1 MQTFLTI
8 LNNWTTTAKSVLI
21 ARIWC
26 IARRCIKKLNEI
38 RRIRPVSFCDKYGI
52 SALFIKP
59 ANCRYNKVNN
69 HYFLNGNSNWK
80 LLKLLTSCVR
90 LFEYVSF
97 QYQYLQMHSYPQF
110 LQSTF
115 YCRDLRVHS
124 CWKKQKTKSDWNA
137 WVLLI
142 SFRHITQFT
151 RTNQYF
157 LC

>member
-52 SALFIKP
+52 SALVIKP

-90 LFEYVSF
+90 LFEYVSNINICKCIVIR
-97 QYQYLQMHSYPQF
+97 
-110 LQSTF
+110 TF
-115 YCRDLRVHS
+115 YCRACTSLS
-124 CWKKQKTKSDWNA
+124 IEAFLESTCLLKKTKNKIWLKCMSSTD
-137 WVLLI
+137 
-142 SFRHITQFT
+142 
-151 RTNQYF
+151 
-157 LC
+157 

>member
-52 SALFIKP
+52 SALVIKP

-90 LFEYVSF
+90 LFEYVSNI
-97 QYQYLQMHSYPQF
+97 
-110 LQSTF
+110 TI
-115 YCRDLRVHS
+115 CKCIVIRNS
-124 CWKKQKTKSDWNA
+124 CKAPSIVVTWEYILVEKNKKQNLTEMHEFYWLAS
-137 WVLLI
+137 VM
-142 SFRHITQFT
+142 
-151 RTNQYF
+151 
-157 LC
+157 

>member
-21 ARIWC
+21 GRIWC

-52 SALFIKP
+52 SALVIKP

-90 LFEYVSF
+90 LFEYVSNINI
-97 QYQYLQMHSYPQF
+97 
-110 LQSTF
+110 
-115 YCRDLRVHS
+115 CKCIAIRNS
-124 CWKKQKTKSDWNA
+124 CKAPSIAVLVLPCLKKQKTKSDWNA

-142 SFRHITQFT
+142 SFRHVTQFT

>member
-26 IARRCIKKLNEI
+26 IARHCIKKLIEI
-38 RRIRPVSFCDKYGI
+38 RRIRPVSFCDKHGI
-52 SALFIKP
+52 SALVIKP

-97 QYQYLQMHSYPQF
+97 QYQHLQMHSYPQF

-115 YCRDLRVHS
+115 YCRVCTSLS
-124 CWKKQKTKSDWNA
+124 MEAFLESTCLLKKTKNKIGLKCMSSTD
-137 WVLLI
+137 
-142 SFRHITQFT
+142 
-151 RTNQYF
+151 
-157 LC
+157 